1 MYIYRFKFRVLR
13 HVFTTIKN
21 YFKDDKLE
29 TKNGY
34 ELIVWTWFEKELR
47 FWMVSSTYSNY
58 QRVELIPYNCSSQ
71 NYQFTMH
78 LIT

>member
-34 ELIVWTWFEKELR
+34 ELI
-47 FWMVSSTYSNY
+47 
-58 QRVELIPYNCSSQ
+58 I
-71 NYQFTMH
+71 
-78 LIT
+78 